1 MAKLKKEIFVLG
13 LFFFVFNLHGQDI
26 KGFYELGIKEM
37 ESGDDV
43 FAVYYFT
50 KGIEAGHD
58 NSSEGITFLAY
69 IYHERGRCKFRLGDQ
84 LGSFSDFTKSI
95 ELTENILENNNFDS
109 ENIKLVSNML
119 SFNFYHRA
127 KLNERKKNLN
137 NALLDI
143 NHAINLN
150 KNDSEYFIFRG
161 SLNLLLNQ
169 KKMACLDFSKAGDLG
184 DGRAYEK
191 IRENCN

>member
-1 MAKLKKEIFVLG
+1 MAKLKRETFILG
-13 LFFFVFNLHGQDI
+13 LIFIVFNLNGQDME
-26 KGFYELGIKEM
+26 GFYKLGVKEM
-37 ESGDDV
+37 QSGDDA

-50 KGIEAGHD
+50 KGIEVGND
-58 NSSEGITFLAY
+58 NSSKGITFLAY
-69 IYHERGRCKFRLGDQ
+69 IYHERGRCKFKLGDQ

-95 ELTENILENNNFDS
+95 ELTEDILKNNNYDS

-127 KLNERKKNLN
+127 KLNERKKDLK

-143 NHAINLN
+143 NNAINLN
-150 KNDSEYFIFRG
+150 KNDSEYYIFRG
-161 SLNLLLNQ
+161 ILNLLLNQ
-169 KKMACLDFSKAGDLG
+169 KKIACLDFSRAGDLG